1 MAGNVV
7 THGFSKD
14 NKKHSVDIRILH
26 CEKCT
31 HDVIMT
37 IRDSCMEFNPSER
50 ARIDDGDAEGK
61 NMGIQ
66 MIYKI
71 ADEVTYQNL
80 LGLNVLTMKLK
91 QQS

>member
-1 MAGNVV
+1 
-7 THGFSKD
+7 
-14 NKKHSVDIRILH
+14 
-26 CEKCT
+26 
-31 HDVIMT
+31 
-37 IRDSCMEFNPSER
+37 MEFNPSER